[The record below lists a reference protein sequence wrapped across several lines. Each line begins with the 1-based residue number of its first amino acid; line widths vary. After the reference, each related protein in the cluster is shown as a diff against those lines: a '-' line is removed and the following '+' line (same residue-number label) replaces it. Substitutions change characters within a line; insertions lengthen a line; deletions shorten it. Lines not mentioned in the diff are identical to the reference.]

1 MFLIKEISYSYA
13 PFGMRQSAMSYLSG
27 SSEQRNF
34 YHYKGKE
41 LQTDFDI
48 DWYDYGAR
56 FYDPQLGR
64 WHVPDAM
71 SNKAPSWTPYRT
83 FFNNPIMYVDPDDQS
98 ELPAAQAKKYQRL
111 AHYLKNGV
119 QEIANNKTIVAALKK
134 YGQLTAKQIKSAL
147 EWGKNPS
154 INVTKLSGANG
165 ESTSNSNSKELR
177 INIDI
182 VEQLENATGED
193 RDAALLLVAST
204 ILHEFIHYGDDQDG
218 VAYTEGHGEE
228 GKAFEE
234 ASDGRDIN
242 NLNDAKE
249 VLNEYN
255 KRNGIKKQCSTK
267 SNTIEL
273 EEIIIT
279 APKKND

>member
-1 MFLIKEISYSYA
+1 MQTAKTYHIGRQLGDEIEPARFADTAKNKQSW
-13 PFGMRQSAMSYLSG
+13 RQTGLY
-27 SSEQRNF
+27 
-34 YHYKGKE
+34 Y
-41 LQTDFDI
+41 
-48 DWYDYGAR
+48 YGAR
-56 FYDPQLGR
+56 YYNPRASLWYGVDPKA
-64 WHVPDAM
+64 H
-71 SNKAPSWTPYRT
+71 KAPGWTPYRA
-83 FFNNPIMYVDPDDQS
+83 FFNNPIMYVDPDGQF

-119 QEIANNKTIVAALKK
+119 QGIANNKTIVAALKK
-134 YGQLTAKQIKSAL
+134 YGQFTDKQIESAL
-147 EWGKNPS
+147 EWGKGPS
-154 INVTKLSGANG
+154 INVTNLDGANG
-165 ESTSNSNSKELR
+165 EFTPNSNSKELR

-204 ILHEFIHYGDDQDG
+204 ILHEFTHYGDDQDG
-218 VAYTEGHGEE
+218 VDYTEGHGEE
-228 GKAFEE
+228 GQAFEE
-234 ASDGRDIN
+234 ASYGRDID

-255 KRNGIKKQCSTK
+255 NRNGIKKQYSTK